1 MINAVKFL
9 VCINLLFCGLLT
21 NAEGRSE
28 RRAGNVAVTL
38 DECVEE
44 LLSRSVSKSS
54 RSVIRIAVLPFVPT
68 QKEYEADNQFGTYF
82 AEVLIGKLT
91 SRKEFRVFERSRLD
105 AVTKELAL
113 NLSGLINENEAKKIG
128 ELAPIDYILTGT
140 FTKMKSE
147 VQVNGR
153 IINVV
158 SGEIDAGFSRRL
170 ALNEQLASL
179 FPEIE
184 IQVENQNTGAPDVP
198 VTPQD
203 PCEKMFNEFRPLFK
217 NKDYAAIA
225 EKAVKIPFTDPCASI
240 HSDVLY
246 IFTKEHYISTS
257 YHAFCVKQIGTSE
270 NPDKVAG
277 YLRGAMQYC
286 TIDGTVDKEE
296 WANAV
301 KCMSRSMKRSQYLS
315 GFFGEE
321 YYRPEITESELSN
334 LKNLM
339 DDYINSVGSFTD
351 GKGSSA
357 RIMDFLDALDSRG
370 SKPDLRLFFHWVK
383 KYSAG
388 LQSDNVVL
396 IMNSIKEMYAP
407 NYLYS
412 RDSSLYYDM
421 TNTMA
426 GLTKTGEITTT
437 TSEAIYRFLWIFLY
451 EAELKTFFQHQ
462 LQVYTLQCKQELEKV
477 CTFFPKKYFDDRMI
491 RYCLQYGIKV
501 PGKVPS
507 IDSLVQNLTRPEIR
521 PRSDAAEMLRL
532 VQISKPEHLSIIS
545 KALER
550 SLVMEENEIYY
561 HSDLINLL
569 TESGTSD
576 SKIHKQLID
585 CLLDKSKEDRADSAI
600 SAIGRMG
607 KPVLQSLRKAYE
619 TGGEPARLQ
628 IMKAI
633 GKMGSLA
640 KGELAWIQSKRSGA
654 TSQVLKDQIDD
665 TIDLVNR

>member
-1 MINAVKFL
+1 MNTIKIL
-9 VCINLLFCGLLT
+9 VCIGLLFSGFIT
-21 NAEGRSE
+21 NAEGR
-28 RRAGNVAVTL
+28 RDRNAGNVAVTL
-38 DECVEE
+38 DECVDE

-68 QKEYEADNQFGTYF
+68 QREYEADNQFGKYF
-82 AEVLIGKLT
+82 AEVLTGKLT

-170 ALNEQLASL
+170 LLNEQVASL

-184 IQVENQNTGAPDVP
+184 IQVENQKNVITVPD
-198 VTPQD
+198 TPQD
-203 PCEKMFNEFRPLFK
+203 PCEKVLNEFRPLFK
-217 NKDYAAIA
+217 NKDNAAIT

-246 IFTKEHYISTS
+246 VFTKEHYISTS
-257 YHAFCVKQIGTSE
+257 YHAFCVKQIGTTD

-286 TIDGTVDKEE
+286 TIDGTVDREE
-296 WANAV
+296 WNSAV
-301 KCMSRSMKRSQYLS
+301 KCMSKSMKRSQYLS
-315 GFFGEE
+315 GYFGES
-321 YYRPEITESELSN
+321 YYRPEITENELNN

-339 DDYINSVGSFTD
+339 DDYINSVPSFTD
-351 GKGSSA
+351 EKGSSI
-357 RIMDFLDALDSRG
+357 RIMDFLDAIDSRS
-370 SKPDLRLFFHWVK
+370 SKPDLRLFFYWVK

-388 LQSDNVVL
+388 LQSDDIVK
-396 IMNSIKEMYAP
+396 IMKSLKEMYVP
-407 NYLYS
+407 NYLHS

-426 GLTKTGEITTT
+426 SLTKTGDITNA
-437 TSEAIYRFLWIFLY
+437 TSEAIYKFLWMFLY
-451 EAELKTFFQHQ
+451 EADDKPFFQHQ
-462 LQVYTLQCKQELEKV
+462 LQVYTLQCKKELEKA
-477 CTFFPKKYFDDRMI
+477 CALFPKNYFDDNMV
-491 RYCLQYGIKV
+491 RYCLRNGIAV

-507 IDSLVQNLTRPEIR
+507 IDSLVQMLTGPDIR
-521 PRSDAAEMLRL
+521 TRSSAAEMLRL
-532 VQISKPEHLSIIS
+532 LSISKPEHLNIIS

-550 SLVMEENEIYY
+550 SIVMEENEIYY

-569 TESGTSD
+569 VGSGTSD
-576 SKIHKQLID
+576 IRFHKQLID
-585 CLLDKSKEDRADSAI
+585 CLLDKSKDDRADSAI
-600 SAIGRMG
+600 AAIGRMG
-607 KPVLQSLRKAYE
+607 KPIMQSLRKAYE
-619 TGGEPARLQ
+619 TANEPARLQ

-640 KGELAWIQSKRSGA
+640 KGELSWIQAKRSST
-654 TSQVLKDQIDD
+654 TSQALRDQIDD